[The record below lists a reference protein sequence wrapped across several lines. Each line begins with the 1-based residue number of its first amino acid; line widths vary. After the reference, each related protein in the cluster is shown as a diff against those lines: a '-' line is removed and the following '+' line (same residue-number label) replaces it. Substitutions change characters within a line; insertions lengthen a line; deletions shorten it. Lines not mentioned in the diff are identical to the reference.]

1 MLNSFAPP
9 FSLVAGYFCAGFLM
23 LIAAVF
29 AFLGAD
35 FDVLISFDTAAFFHL
50 FFAGFVLSI
59 IIGALYQLT
68 SVVLEKPF
76 FTLKFAYV
84 NFALYLFGISGLVSG
99 MLSQKVALLHAGGGA
114 LLLSLIYFG
123 STYLLSFFG
132 ARKFNFATISMCVGG
147 IFLIIGAILGFVL
160 VLYFAAGVGNLPFE
174 TLLCFHIYFVGGAMF
189 FVILGVA
196 SVLLPMFALSHK
208 VKFYLFKLAFVL
220 FLCGGVVLI
229 FSIKFGAIFIGFG
242 AFCFMC
248 DAIYALAKRLRKA
261 YDYWNLNIFAGFL
274 YLAISA
280 VCLWFGMVKEA
291 VFALTFGFFFAF
303 IVAHI
308 YKIVPFL
315 IWYHYIS
322 PFVGKT
328 KVPLLEQMADKR
340 VAYVALLLNLICVLI
355 AACGFVDIGVYL
367 EIGALGF
374 VVLNLVKFMSYVKFG
389 SEL

>member
-1 MLNSFAPP
+1 
-9 FSLVAGYFCAGFLM
+9 
-23 LIAAVF
+23 
-29 AFLGAD
+29 
-35 FDVLISFDTAAFFHL
+35 
-50 FFAGFVLSI
+50 
-59 IIGALYQLT
+59 
-68 SVVLEKPF
+68 
-76 FTLKFAYV
+76 
-84 NFALYLFGISGLVSG
+84 
-99 MLSQKVALLHAGGGA
+99 
-114 LLLSLIYFG
+114 
-123 STYLLSFFG
+123 
-132 ARKFNFATISMCVGG
+132 
-147 IFLIIGAILGFVL
+147 
-160 VLYFAAGVGNLPFE
+160 
-174 TLLCFHIYFVGGAMF
+174 MF

-220 FLCGGVVLI
+220 FLCGGAVLI

-242 AFCFMC
+242 AFCFIC
-248 DAIYALAKRLRKA
+248 DAIYALAKRLRKS

-328 KVPLLEQMADKR
+328 KVPLLEQMVDKR
-340 VAYVALLLNLICVLI
+340 AAYVALLLNLICVLI

-374 VVLNLVKFMSYVKFG
+374 VALNLVKFMSYVKFG